1 MTDPRYLD
9 YTEEAFV
16 LANLKEFVKIWGS
29 GNQALF
35 QLECRNGQALLKLS
49 CPLGSPA
56 DRHFVP
62 PHVQHHGIHDQP
74 HHRQFPRKKGQKQ
87 RERDRART
95 AAHRARTESKS
106 DSTVPVDSRDTLD
119 APASEVTPS
128 PPPAPTS
135 AVSVERLPAAV
146 PAFVGPAQEV
156 CDEVCPDTVYASAND
171 DDFGN
176 DGSTAFRCFQCR
188 MLYIPEAHR
197 EGNIIKNY
205 ELCQRHIGVLKCDGC
220 AKMIVGM
227 AKIRCHRQVCPLSA

>member
-1 MTDPRYLD
+1 MDKPFSSSHVRLVVQLIDTLFLLMINTMESMINPTTASFQERKDKNNVKETKLVRQP
-9 YTEEAFV
+9 TE
-16 LANLKEFVKIWGS
+16 
-29 GNQALF
+29 Q
-35 QLECRNGQALLKLS
+35 
-49 CPLGSPA
+49 
-56 DRHFVP
+56 
-62 PHVQHHGIHDQP
+62 
-74 HHRQFPRKKGQKQ
+74 
-87 RERDRART
+87 
-95 AAHRARTESKS
+95 ESKS
-106 DSTVPVDSRDTLD
+106 DSTVPVGSRYTLG

-156 CDEVCPDTVYASAND
+156 CDEVCPDTVYASANG